1 MREIRLEMREILDS
15 DAWAWQARWAP
26 TYRAITGPRCMP
38 SFPALCR
45 ALGPLLADRL
55 SLLLPCDE
63 VLLGTVTPTGGQ
75 GDM

>member
-1 MREIRLEMREILDS
+1 MREIRLEMRESSTVTPGPVRLGGRPHTVQS
-15 DAWAWQARWAP
+15 QARA
-26 TYRAITGPRCMP
+26 
-38 SFPALCR
+38 FPALCR

-55 SLLLPCDE
+55 RLVLPCDE